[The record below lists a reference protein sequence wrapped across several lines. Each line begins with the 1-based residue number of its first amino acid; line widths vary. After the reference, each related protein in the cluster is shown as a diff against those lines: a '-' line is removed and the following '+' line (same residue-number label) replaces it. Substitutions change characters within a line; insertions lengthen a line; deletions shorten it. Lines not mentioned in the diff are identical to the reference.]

1 MIYLITKFRIFDR
14 VHRTIYN
21 SILIHMGKKHYI
33 CFPIIN
39 IDSVIKIDK
48 ILYPQDYLKHFKY
61 RLKNYINN
69 QIIDEDSDND
79 NYDVIDSN
87 LNFLK

>member
-1 MIYLITKFRIFDR
+1 M
-14 VHRTIYN
+14 
-21 SILIHMGKKHYI
+21 
-33 CFPIIN
+33 IN

-69 QIIDEDSDND
+69 EIIGEDSDSD
-79 NYDVIDSN
+79 IYDFQHHYYYLLVVILIFSVPDSYV
-87 LNFLK
+87 KI